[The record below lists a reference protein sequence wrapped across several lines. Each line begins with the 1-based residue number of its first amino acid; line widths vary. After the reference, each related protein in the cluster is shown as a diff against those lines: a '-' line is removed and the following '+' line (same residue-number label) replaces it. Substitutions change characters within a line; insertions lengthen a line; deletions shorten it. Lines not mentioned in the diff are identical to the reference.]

1 MAKKK
6 YFKIDLINNKVE
18 EKEIEYIFSPGFAKI
33 QKEKNIKSIKEN
45 IEKKEGFENKILE
58 VSTKSDIDLGD
69 KLSAFNLSIK
79 TKKDRIISVEML
91 FQSSK
96 KFEKGGPFLDILDKD
111 SKFAKKDTRLKENGE
126 LICFMYKGEKW
137 ELEPKT
143 LFYDWLYINILD
155 INIKKKKLKLKE
167 IKKYQIFTDVEFN
180 HKKSI
185 NCQAR
190 SLALYIVLHNMKQ
203 LKKSLEDKVIFK
215 KNLKKIYNLSCEEK
229 IEKEEMK
236 LETKE
241 LKIIPPHMIENFKNQ
256 NMYKEKIKYV
266 KEISNLLPKNFLNI
280 TKYVDKLLERKLLIL
295 DNKIPNNIKKNL
307 KYWAEENWIIVLSLR
322 YVEIQTLFFSKSND
336 TEKDNLYLMEEV
348 KKNLK
353 NEETNQKV
361 FKSKFF
367 KNNAFKSVLE
377 CYKSKNYYAGV
388 MVLATMIDGALI
400 KIQEKKE
407 NRRKIGNNVSKEINN
422 KSDESWSLEYIRDY
436 SLIIWLEKFFENAND
451 FSNKKL
457 NRNML
462 LHGMYEKEITEL
474 EFFQLLNVVYVM
486 SERLDDWREK
496 IN

>member
-18 EKEIEYIFSPGFAKI
+18 EKEIEYTYSPGFAKT

-45 IEKKEGFENKILE
+45 IEKKEGIENKILE
-58 VSTKSDIDLGD
+58 VSTKSDIDLGV

-155 INIKKKKLKLKE
+155 INIKEKKLKLKE

-241 LKIIPPHMIENFKNQ
+241 LKIIPPHMIEN
-256 NMYKEKIKYV
+256 
-266 KEISNLLPKNFLNI
+266 
-280 TKYVDKLLERKLLIL
+280 
-295 DNKIPNNIKKNL
+295 
-307 KYWAEENWIIVLSLR
+307 
-322 YVEIQTLFFSKSND
+322 
-336 TEKDNLYLMEEV
+336 
-348 KKNLK
+348 
-353 NEETNQKV
+353 
-361 FKSKFF
+361 
-367 KNNAFKSVLE
+367 
-377 CYKSKNYYAGV
+377 
-388 MVLATMIDGALI
+388 
-400 KIQEKKE
+400 
-407 NRRKIGNNVSKEINN
+407 
-422 KSDESWSLEYIRDY
+422 
-436 SLIIWLEKFFENAND
+436 
-451 FSNKKL
+451 
-457 NRNML
+457 
-462 LHGMYEKEITEL
+462 
-474 EFFQLLNVVYVM
+474 
-486 SERLDDWREK
+486 
-496 IN
+496 